1 LKKIRIAG
9 PTAALAGIPAG
20 LQAQGVWAGRRQLF
34 VRFAGEAE
42 TATMYTA
49 DALANEIERAMARS
63 KFHSVAIGGR
73 DPLGNAEYLR
83 AALEAKSV
91 PVPVMLDCDGQR
103 PADIGGLEKLLTLIE
118 VTLEGSALTSD
129 GQTSNAIASIKE
141 AARIKTRHSLV
152 LIADE
157 RTSDSVVLR
166 VVEQANAASEETTV
180 VIHPATGTPV
190 DRDRRW
196 TMLVERTMAL
206 HGDVRLALRLPPPTG
221 MR

>member
-1 LKKIRIAG
+1 M
-9 PTAALAGIPAG
+9 
-20 LQAQGVWAGRRQLF
+20 GRRQLF

-49 DALANEIERAMARS
+49 DALANEIDRATLKS
-63 KFHSVAIGGR
+63 KFHSISIGGR
-73 DPLGNAEYLR
+73 DPLGNVEYLK
-83 AALEAKSV
+83 AAFSAKQV
-91 PVPVMLDCDGQR
+91 RVPVMIDSDGQR
-103 PADIGGLEKLLTLIE
+103 PAEIAELGKLVALVE
-118 VTLEGSALTSD
+118 VTLEGASLGE
-129 GQTSNAIASIKE
+129 GQIANAAASIKE
-141 AARIKTRHSLV
+141 AAKAGVQHSLV

-166 VVEQANAASEETTV
+166 VVEQVNAASDETTV